1 MIKIIITIFLLVNI
15 SSKEQKEFKD
25 IPDIPDD
32 IPQIKFGEDTQY
44 DKNNNKF
51 IIPLST
57 NDGELLFYLLTDV
70 GNCMSYW
77 EIHTSKTDFMDDEI
91 TPPGISRLFDY
102 NSNGYIYF
110 NITGKGKEKG
120 TIWVYPLNKEIDID
134 FSQKYGKMLPVLEYV
149 TKGEED
155 KRNNTSLKYVV
166 SYLEEDKKVIFK
178 YQKYFSYLGFFY
190 LKDLSNPF
198 KVCQGDGLNNCVE
211 KVEDYTFK
219 KNETYTIY
227 VQFQKKDVKNGDQVV
242 TYNVLAG
249 YSFYDKN
256 KFNNERV
263 LRFSFV
269 SLILLFLF

>member
-51 IIPLST
+51 IIPFST
-57 NDGELLFYLLTDV
+57 NEGELLFYLLTDV
-70 GNCMSYW
+70 RNCILYW
-77 EIHTSKTDFMDDEI
+77 EAFISGIDIMSSEI
-91 TPPGISRLFDY
+91 IPPGVSRFLDY
-102 NSNGYIYF
+102 KSDGYIYL

-120 TIWVYPLNKEIDID
+120 TIWVHPLNKEINID
-134 FSQKYGKMLPVLEYV
+134 FSQKYGKMYPIIDYANED
-149 TKGEED
+149 EED
-155 KRNNTSLKYVV
+155 KRINTPLKYVV

-178 YQKYFSYLGFFY
+178 YQKDFSYLGFFY